1 MTTSQRLKNAVILA
15 LENNNPDP
23 SIAIVDAKVRLDIEL
38 PVLAV
43 DVESV
48 TAHSEALQ
56 DVERVKIAVTF
67 RAHIGDEQPGTVD
80 GWIDSIEAILSN
92 EDQMKIIGS
101 GLLRMFSFVYDGST
115 QDWDE
120 SIIEITF
127 SAESLCARLT

>member
-67 RAHIGDEQPGTVD
+67 RAHIGDEQPGNID